1 MQLIY
6 RKTESKG
13 NWVMDAFARSD
24 HHDLP
29 HTVMWGN
36 ISTVKGYPKPFIFT
50 DMPYFNR
57 WMGNNRDTCHWRVI
71 PNHVH
76 ATHDLKDRFPD
87 DRFKQLGITV
97 RDWRTTGDHILVC
110 PSSPAMERYYGDVN
124 WLEGTVQ
131 LLKQHTDRPIRVRH
145 KPRANG
151 TSGPRAAVIP
161 FEEDCKNAWAV
172 VTLASIAAVEAACLG
187 IPVFTHEQAPGSI
200 FGNNDLANIESPTT
214 YNYGLRTLWLN
225 TLAYYQYT
233 EAEIAAG
240 LYREII

>member
-6 RKTESKG
+6 RNGESKG
-13 NWVMDAFARSD
+13 NWVMDAFAQSD

-36 ISTVKGYPKPFIFT
+36 ISAVHSYPQPFLFT

-57 WMGNNRDTCHWRVI
+57 WMGDNRDTCHWRVV
-71 PNHVH
+71 NDHLHCNWV
-76 ATHDLKDRFPD
+76 TGNMPD
-87 DRFKQLGITV
+87 DRFKKLGITV
-97 RDWRTTGDHILVC
+97 QDWRIKGDHILVC
-110 PSSPAMERYYGDVN
+110 PSSAALERYYGDHN
-124 WLEGTVQ
+124 WLVGTLQ
-131 LLKQHTDRPIRVRH
+131 LLRQHTDRPIRVRH

-161 FEEDCKNAWAV
+161 FEEDCRNAWAV
-172 VTLASIAAVEAACLG
+172 VTHSSIAGVEAAVLG
-187 IPVFTHEQAPGSI
+187 IPVFSQWQSPCSI
-200 FGNNDLANIESPTT
+200 IANLDLSCIEEPVLHDRSS
-214 YNYGLRTLWLN
+214 WLN

-240 LYREII
+240 LYRDIL

>member
-1 MQLIY
+1 MQLMY
-6 RKTESKG
+6 RNSESKG
-13 NWVMDAFARSD
+13 NWVMDAFAKSD
-24 HHDLP
+24 HQDYP

-36 ISTVKGYPKPFIFT
+36 ISTVNSYPKPFIFT

-57 WMGNNRDTCHWRVI
+57 WMGDNRDTCHWRVI

-76 ATHDLKDRFPD
+76 ALGIYGGFPD
-87 DRFKQLGITV
+87 DRFKKLNVTV

-110 PSSPAMERYYGDVN
+110 PSSPAMERYYGNIN
-124 WLEGTVQ
+124 WLEGTLQ
-131 LLKQHTDRPIRVRH
+131 LLKQYTDRPIRVRH

-151 TSGPRAAVIP
+151 TSGPRAATIP

-172 VTLASIAAVEAACLG
+172 VTLASMAAVEAVCLG
-187 IPVFTHEQAPGSI
+187 IPVFTAEHAPGSI
-200 FGNNDLANIESPTT
+200 FGNRIENIENPDLCDHA
-214 YNYGLRTLWLN
+214 LRNIWLN

-240 LYREII
+240 LYREIL

>member
-6 RKTESKG
+6 RNSESKG
-13 NWVMDAFARSD
+13 NWVMDAFAKSD
-24 HHDLP
+24 HHDYP

-36 ISTVKGYPKPFIFT
+36 ISTVNSYPKPFIFT

-57 WMGNNRDTCHWRVI
+57 WMGDNRDTCHWRVI

-76 ATHDLKDRFPD
+76 ALGIYGGFPD
-87 DRFKQLGITV
+87 DRFKKLNVTV

-110 PSSPAMERYYGDVN
+110 PSSPAMERYYGDIN
-124 WLEGTVQ
+124 WLEGTLQ
-131 LLKQHTDRPIRVRH
+131 LLKQYTDRPIRVRH

-151 TSGPRAAVIP
+151 TSGPRAATIP

-172 VTLASIAAVEAACLG
+172 VTLASMAAVEAVCLG
-187 IPVFTHEQAPGSI
+187 IPVFTAEHAPGSI
-200 FGNNDLANIESPTT
+200 FGNRIENIENP
-214 YNYGLRTLWLN
+214 NPCDHALRNIWLN

-240 LYREII
+240 LYREIL

>member
-1 MQLIY
+1 
-6 RKTESKG
+6 
-13 NWVMDAFARSD
+13 MDAFAKSN
-24 HHDLP
+24 HEQYP
-29 HTVMWGN
+29 HTVIWGN
-36 ISTVKGYPKPFIFT
+36 ISTVKSYPKPFLFT

-57 WMGNNRDTCHWRVI
+57 WMGDNRDTCYWRVI

-76 ATHDLKDRFPD
+76 VNPDLYDKYPD
-87 DRFKQLGITV
+87 DRFNQLNVTV
-97 RDWRTTGDHILVC
+97 KDWRINGDHILVC
-110 PSSPAMERYYGDVN
+110 PSSPAIEQYYGDIN
-124 WLEGTVQ
+124 WLAGTLQ

-187 IPVFTHEQAPGSI
+187 IPVFTHEKGPG
-200 FGNNDLANIESPTT
+200 GVLANKDLAKIEEPLMADSA
-214 YNYGLRTLWLN
+214 RTLWLN

-240 LYREII
+240 LYKEIL

>member
-6 RKTESKG
+6 RKTKSKG
-13 NWVMDAFARSD
+13 NWVMDAFAQSD
-24 HHDLP
+24 HHEHP

-36 ISTVKGYPKPFIFT
+36 ISTVNSYPKPFLFT

-57 WMGNNRDTCHWRVI
+57 WMGDNRDTCHWRVI
-71 PNHVH
+71 PDHVH
-76 ATHDLKDRFPD
+76 VNPEIYGKYPNDRFN
-87 DRFKQLGITV
+87 QLNVTV
-97 RDWRTTGDHILVC
+97 KDWRTNGDHILVC
-110 PSSPAMERYYGDVN
+110 PSSPAIERYYGDVN
-124 WLEGTVQ
+124 WLEGTLQ

-151 TSGPRAAVIP
+151 TSGPRAAAIP

-187 IPVFTHEQAPGSI
+187 IPVFTHEKGPG
-200 FGNNDLANIESPTT
+200 GVLANKDLSKIEEPLMADSA
-214 YNYGLRTLWLN
+214 RTLWLN

-240 LYREII
+240 LYKDIL

>member
-13 NWVMDAFARSD
+13 NWVMDAFAQSD
-24 HHDLP
+24 HRDLP

-36 ISTVKGYPKPFIFT
+36 ISTVNSYPKPFLFT

-71 PNHVH
+71 PDHVH
-76 ATHDLKDRFPD
+76 VNPEIYGKYPD
-87 DRFKQLGITV
+87 DRFNQLNVTV
-97 RDWRTTGDHILVC
+97 RDWRTKGDHILVC

-124 WLEGTVQ
+124 WLEGTLQ

-172 VTLASIAAVEAACLG
+172 VTHSSIAGVEAAVLG
-187 IPVFTHEQAPGSI
+187 IPVFSQW
-200 FGNNDLANIESPTT
+200 ESPCSMIANLDLS
-214 YNYGLRTLWLN
+214 YIEEPVLHDRSSWLN

-240 LYREII
+240 IYKGIL

>member
-13 NWVMDAFARSD
+13 NWVMDAFAKSN
-24 HHDLP
+24 HEQYP

-36 ISTVKGYPKPFIFT
+36 ISTVRSCPKPFLFT

-71 PNHVH
+71 PDHVH
-76 ATHDLKDRFPD
+76 VTPELYGKYPD
-87 DRFKQLGITV
+87 DRFNQLNVTV
-97 RDWRTTGDHILVC
+97 RDWRTNGNHILVC
-110 PSSPAMERYYGDVN
+110 PSSPAIERYYGDIN
-124 WLEGTVQ
+124 WLAVTLQ

-151 TSGPRAAVIP
+151 TSGPRGAVIP

-187 IPVFTHEQAPGSI
+187 IPVFTHEKGLGGVLA
-200 FGNNDLANIESPTT
+200 NKDLAKIEEPLMADSA
-214 YNYGLRTLWLN
+214 RTLWLN

-240 LYREII
+240 LYKEIL

>member
-13 NWVMDAFARSD
+13 NWVMDAFARSY
-24 HHDLP
+24 HEQYP

-36 ISTVKGYPKPFIFT
+36 ISTVNSYPKPFIFT

-57 WMGNNRDTCHWRVI
+57 WMGDNRDTCHWRVI
-71 PNHVH
+71 PDHVH
-76 ATHDLKDRFPD
+76 VNPEIYGKYPD
-87 DRFKQLGITV
+87 DRFNQLNVTV
-97 RDWRTTGDHILVC
+97 KDWRTNGDHILVC

-124 WLEGTVQ
+124 WLEGTLQ
-131 LLKQHTDRPIRVRH
+131 LLKQHTDRPVRVRH

-151 TSGPRAAVIP
+151 TSGPRAAAIP

-187 IPVFTHEQAPGSI
+187 IPVFTHEKGPG
-200 FGNNDLANIESPTT
+200 GVLANKDLSKIEEPLMADSA
-214 YNYGLRTLWLN
+214 RTLWLN

-240 LYREII
+240 IYKEIL

>member
-13 NWVMDAFARSD
+13 NWVMDAFAKSD
-24 HHDLP
+24 HQDYP

-36 ISTVKGYPKPFIFT
+36 ISTVNSYPKPFIFT

-57 WMGNNRDTCHWRVI
+57 WMGDNRDTCHWRVI

-76 ATHDLKDRFPD
+76 ALGIYGGFPD
-87 DRFKQLGITV
+87 DRFKKLNVTV

-110 PSSPAMERYYGDVN
+110 PSSPAMERYYGDIN
-124 WLEGTVQ
+124 WLEGTLQ
-131 LLKQHTDRPIRVRH
+131 LLKQYTDRPIRVRH

-151 TSGPRAAVIP
+151 TSGPRAAAIP

-172 VTLASIAAVEAACLG
+172 VTLASMAAVEAVCLG
-187 IPVFTHEQAPGSI
+187 IPVFTAEHAPGSI
-200 FGNNDLANIESPTT
+200 FGNRIENIENPDLCDHA
-214 YNYGLRTLWLN
+214 LRNIWLN

-240 LYREII
+240 LYKEIL